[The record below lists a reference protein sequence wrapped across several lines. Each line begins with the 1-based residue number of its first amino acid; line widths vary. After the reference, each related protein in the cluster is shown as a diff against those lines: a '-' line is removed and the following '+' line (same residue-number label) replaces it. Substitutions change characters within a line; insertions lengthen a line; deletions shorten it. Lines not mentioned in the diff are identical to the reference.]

1 MALSAP
7 AIAAARSSDKLRK
20 DQTHI
25 ACPRF
30 RILAQA
36 IFYFKLH
43 FHLTKFN
50 LYNNIYHVT
59 PFFYLKGVPMKYEVK
74 SSREDIAEHNIG
86 SFSADSDD
94 EAKRIF
100 LKEYVA
106 NPNNSWNHLR
116 LIQVAQER
124 IERHIETSDPSDCR
138 KK

>member
-1 MALSAP
+1 
-7 AIAAARSSDKLRK
+7 
-20 DQTHI
+20 
-25 ACPRF
+25 
-30 RILAQA
+30 
-36 IFYFKLH
+36 
-43 FHLTKFN
+43 
-50 LYNNIYHVT
+50 
-59 PFFYLKGVPMKYEVK
+59 MKYEVK